1 MRGVAN
7 INGKTVTKDTFRDD
21 RNVGELGD
29 SELVAAHLGGN
40 GRAFSE
46 LVDRYQGRL
55 RAYVVRKIGDPVRA
69 EDIVQEAFLRVH
81 RHLNR
86 FDQDRKFSSWVYTIT
101 ANLTKNELRRRSR
114 SPLVLFQ
121 ALTPNTDR
129 NDRPLE
135 FEDESFIP
143 DRLYRQRRLRRLVE
157 GTVER
162 LPDTHRSVFVL
173 REMEGKT
180 YEEIATL
187 TGIKVGT
194 VKSRLHRARQ
204 RFAELIE
211 PLLD

>member
-1 MRGVAN
+1 MTRIDQQTAK
-7 INGKTVTKDTFRDD
+7 NGSPASTLDLED
-21 RNVGELGD
+21 LGD
-29 SELVAAHLGGN
+29 SELVAAYLDGN
-40 GRAFSE
+40 GQAFSE
-46 LVDRYQGRL
+46 LVHRYQGRL
-55 RAYVVRKIGDPVRA
+55 RAYVIRKIGDPVRA
-69 EDIVQEAFLRVH
+69 QDIVQEAFLRVH
-81 RHLNR
+81 RHLER
-86 FDQDRKFSSWVYTIT
+86 FDQSRKFSSWIYTIT

-121 ALTPNTDR
+121 TLTPNQDR
-129 NDRPLE
+129 SDRPLE

-143 DRLYRQRRLRRLVE
+143 DRLYRKRRLRNLVE

-162 LPDTHRSVFVL
+162 LPETHRSVFIL

-180 YEEIATL
+180 YEEIAKL

-204 RFAELIE
+204 RFAELIK